1 MMKRILFLMFIL
13 CVVVAAMGIAL
24 AGRTILLS
32 PGPLAATV
40 DVVIPQGD
48 GPRAIAARLQT
59 AGVIRNANIFVGV
72 VRIKGLS
79 AKLKAGEY
87 MFEPRTSL
95 LQVIHKLVEGSTRNR
110 TVTIPEGFTVRQAVE
125 RLKALPGLKGE
136 FTIPAE
142 GAIFPDTYQ
151 FEFGNARQKV
161 IDAMEKRMTEELQL
175 AWEKRDLGLPLK
187 SAQEALILAS
197 IVQKEA
203 ANEEE
208 MPKVAGVFVNR
219 LNKGMRLQSD
229 PTVMYG
235 AELDGH
241 LRKKDLTEPHPF
253 NTYVYAGLPPTP
265 IANPGK
271 AALWAATHPET
282 AGGLLY
288 FVANP
293 NGGAHTFSATYEEH
307 QKHVKSYWESITKWR
322 KAQKEESQKEEAQKA
337 AATPSPSAPVAQG
350 QGAPAV
356 QVVSA
361 TAHKL

>member
-1 MMKRILFLMFIL
+1 MKRILFLMFVV
-13 CVVVAAMGIAL
+13 CVVAAAMGIAL
-24 AGRTILLS
+24 AGRAILLN
-32 PGPLAATV
+32 PGPLAVTV

-48 GPRAIAARLQT
+48 GPHAIAARLKA
-59 AGVIRNANIFVGV
+59 AGVIRNADIFVGV

-87 MFEPRTSL
+87 MFEPRVSL
-95 LQVIHKLVEGSTRNR
+95 QEVIHKLVEGSTRNR
-110 TVTIPEGFTVRQAVE
+110 TVTIPEGFTVRQVVE
-125 RLKALPGLKGE
+125 RLKTVPGLKGE

-142 GAIFPDTYQ
+142 GSIFPDTYQ
-151 FEFGNARQKV
+151 FEFGNTRQKV
-161 IDAMEKRMTEELQL
+161 IDAMEKRMAEELQL

-187 SAQEALILAS
+187 SAQDALILAS

-203 ANEEE
+203 ANDEE

-253 NTYVYAGLPPTP
+253 NTYIYAGLPPTP
-265 IANPGK
+265 ISNPGK
-271 AALWAATHPET
+271 AALWAATHPVTE
-282 AGGLLY
+282 GGLLY

-293 NGGAHTFSATYEEH
+293 QGGSHTFSATYEEH
-307 QKHVKSYWESITKWR
+307 QKHVKGYWDVITKWR
-322 KAQKEESQKEEAQKA
+322 KQQKA
-337 AATPSPSAPVAQG
+337 EAAKAPEPADKPAPTPAAQG
-350 QGAPAV
+350 QGEAPQKV
-356 QVVSA
+356 ISA
-361 TAHKL
+361 TS